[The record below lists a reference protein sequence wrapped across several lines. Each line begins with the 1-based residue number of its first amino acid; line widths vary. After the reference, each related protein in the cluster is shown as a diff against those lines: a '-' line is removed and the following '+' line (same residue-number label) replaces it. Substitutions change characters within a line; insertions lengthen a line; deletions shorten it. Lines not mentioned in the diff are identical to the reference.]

1 MKVSRITRFAFVLAV
16 AVLIVGLS
24 ACDELVS
31 ILSDDEMPQMESLS
45 GEISIGVV
53 LPQTGVLGPGE
64 FGPGALVME
73 NGFNM
78 ALEEI
83 NNAQLDD
90 ATLKFIIEDDR
101 STTEGA
107 IEALNKLIHQ
117 DKVPAILGVW
127 TSHVAQSVFP
137 IAQENQVVALS
148 PVVIASGLTDIGD
161 FIFRASHSTDVLIPG
176 GVKVTQEQLGYQQ
189 VATISDSVD
198 LFSRDSDAVFKKTF
212 AENGIEV
219 VATETFATGETDFST
234 QLTRIKMSNPEAIF
248 ISAQQIELIQILIQG
263 RGLGIPSDIPFISIV
278 LSRPDIQSAGDAAEG
293 AITFASW
300 FSGADTPG
308 NQAFIQNYSAK
319 YGMEPDI
326 YAAQSYAAVYILAE
340 AIANAQLTGS
350 MATDSTAIRDALTN
364 IRDFDTV
371 LGQFSFDTNGDA
383 DYAPIVLIVKNGKLQ
398 VFE

>member
-1 MKVSRITRFAFVLAV
+1 LAV

-64 FGPGALVME
+64 YGPGALVME

-176 GVKVTQEQLGYQQ
+176 GVKVTMEKLGYQR
-189 VATISDSVD
+189 VATIADSVD
-198 LFSRDSDAVFKKTF
+198 FFSRDSDSKFKETF
-212 AENGIEV
+212 AENAVAV
-219 VATETFATGETDFST
+219 VATETFVTGETNFSER
-234 QLTRIKMSNPEAIF
+234 LTRIKMSNPDAIF
-248 ISAQQIELIQILIQG
+248 VSAQQIELIQILIQG
-263 RGLGIPSDIPFISIV
+263 RELGIPYDIPFISIV
-278 LSRPDIQSAGDAAEG
+278 LSGPDIQSAGNAAEG
-293 AITFASW
+293 SITFASW

-383 DYAPIVLIVKNGKLQ
+383 DYAPIVLIVKDGKLE
-398 VFE
+398 VFK

>member
-1 MKVSRITRFAFVLAV
+1 MNIRRITSFVFVLTV

-64 FGPGALVME
+64 YGPGALVME

-90 ATLKFIIEDDR
+90 ATLKFIIEDDG
-101 STTEGA
+101 STVEGA
-107 IEALNKLIHQ
+107 VEAFNKLIDQ

-137 IAQENQVVALS
+137 IAQGNQVVALS

-176 GVKVTQEQLGYQQ
+176 GVKVTQEKLGYQQ

-212 AENGIEV
+212 AEK
-219 VATETFATGETDFST
+219 
-234 QLTRIKMSNPEAIF
+234 RH
-248 ISAQQIELIQILIQG
+248 
-263 RGLGIPSDIPFISIV
+263 
-278 LSRPDIQSAGDAAEG
+278 
-293 AITFASW
+293 
-300 FSGADTPG
+300 
-308 NQAFIQNYSAK
+308 
-319 YGMEPDI
+319 
-326 YAAQSYAAVYILAE
+326 
-340 AIANAQLTGS
+340 
-350 MATDSTAIRDALTN
+350 
-364 IRDFDTV
+364 
-371 LGQFSFDTNGDA
+371 
-383 DYAPIVLIVKNGKLQ
+383 
-398 VFE
+398 

>member
-16 AVLIVGLS
+16 AVLVVGLS

-64 FGPGALVME
+64 YGPGALVME

-83 NNAQLDD
+83 NNAQRDD
-90 ATLKFIIEDDR
+90 AMLKFIIEDDR

-176 GVKVTQEQLGYQQ
+176 GVKVTQEKLGYQQ

-198 LFSRDSDAVFKKTF
+198 LFSRDSDSKFKETF
-212 AENGIEV
+212 AENAVAV
-219 VATETFATGETDFST
+219 VATETFVTGETNFSER
-234 QLTRIKMSNPEAIF
+234 LTRIKMSNPDAIF
-248 ISAQQIELIQILIQG
+248 VSAQQIELIQILIQG
-263 RGLGIPSDIPFISIV
+263 RELGIPYDIPFISIV
-278 LSRPDIQSAGDAAEG
+278 LSGPDIQSAGNAAEG
-293 AITFASW
+293 SITFASW

-383 DYAPIVLIVKNGKLQ
+383 DYAPIVLIVKDGKLE
-398 VFE
+398 VFK